1 MLDALLI
8 FVLVLVGVLE
18 MRRGTMLASFDLTGS
33 IFGFSAAQFWYMGF
47 GMFLKNT
54 LGLSPAASTI
64 TAALLIWLFVFFIF
78 FGIGFVAHGMT
89 LLTLGDPFESIV
101 GFIFGAFASGTLLR
115 FILILVMSFTQT
127 PQGVCTSSMCEAV
140 KDSWLGNELYTLST
154 YNYYMQQLEPLRNP
168 GEIYI

>member
-8 FVLVLVGVLE
+8 FVLVLAGVLE

-47 GMFLKNT
+47 GIFLKNA
-54 LGLSPAASTI
+54 LGLSPTASTI
-64 TAALLIWLFVFFIF
+64 MAALLIWLFVFFIF
-78 FGIGFVAHGMT
+78 FGIGFVVHGMT

-101 GFIFGAFASGTLLR
+101 GFIFGALSSGTLLR
-115 FILILVMSFTQT
+115 FILILVMSFTQN
-127 PQGVCTSSMCEAV
+127 QGIKDAIT
-140 KDSWLGNELYTLST
+140 DSWIGNELYTLST